1 MAKQMGRPLKATSE
15 QKIAIVDR
23 FYITNPDD
31 STTLLSSHGV
41 YRRLSDYAKSLGYS
55 LEPHDFSRD
64 EKVRS
69 HINQLIESSVTQENT
84 LTVVPTYEPLDITA
98 LMMSSKAHIEQIL
111 RAREDYYLKLHLKAA
126 RAIESYSLVSQQSNQ
141 YKAEITAEKSKN
153 AELRA
158 NLDEL
163 SSNFLQAKKDVAY
176 LKRFIKNNVEPENA
190 QRFLTELA
198 QSNVAQKVMPF
209 VMSDLRTLTATD
221 KRFQKESQAE
231 IDILDL
237 NSLFEK

>member
-1 MAKQMGRPLKATSE
+1 MIR
-15 QKIAIVDR
+15 
-23 FYITNPDD
+23 
-31 STTLLSSHGV
+31 
-41 YRRLSDYAKSLGYS
+41 
-55 LEPHDFSRD
+55 
-64 EKVRS
+64 
-69 HINQLIESSVTQENT
+69 
-84 LTVVPTYEPLDITA
+84 
-98 LMMSSKAHIEQIL
+98 SKAHIEQIL